1 MLVRFTM
8 GRVGM
13 AGDLHQFYNVC
24 KLIPE
29 HWNLQRIL
37 WKANLD
43 PEADTNEAVVV
54 TLIYGVKSSSCQS
67 EVAMEMLAEDHKLSY
82 PALHLLLVLSRYC
95 DDMGDSKNVV
105 SECKEL
111 SNTADEIFSSIGM
124 KCKGWAFSGDLP
136 PEDLSKDGLTLGVG
150 GLRWNPVE
158 DSLQL
163 KIPDLHFSKKKRGRF
178 GEDVVFFDPTTMKIE
193 DFVPAKLTLRMVTSK
208 YAAVY
213 DPLGYIGPV
222 MASSKLLLRETV
234 KATVGWDDPMPSD
247 LRSKWLKEFLLYEQL
262 KGINYTRAKVPSEA
276 VDMKMRILAGGDT
289 AGEVMNIAAYA
300 GFKLRTGGW
309 SCKLIMSKALLC
321 DNSTIPKLELTALC
335 GATNL
340 SRILCLALPDW
351 LSKEDIYYFSDSV
364 IALCWV
370 TSEGRR
376 LSLFHRNRVIQIPEG
391 SLRWRTLTMSKPKKC
406 SVILEQDQER

>member
-1 MLVRFTM
+1 M
-8 GRVGM
+8 
-13 AGDLHQFYNVC
+13 Q
-24 KLIPE
+24 LIPE

-37 WKANLD
+37 WKENLD

-163 KIPDLHFSKKKRGRF
+163 KLPDLHFSKKK
-178 GEDVVFFDPTTMKIE
+178 
-193 DFVPAKLTLRMVTSK
+193 
-208 YAAVY
+208 
-213 DPLGYIGPV
+213 
-222 MASSKLLLRETV
+222 
-234 KATVGWDDPMPSD
+234 
-247 LRSKWLKEFLLYEQL
+247 
-262 KGINYTRAKVPSEA
+262 
-276 VDMKMRILAGGDT
+276 
-289 AGEVMNIAAYA
+289 
-300 GFKLRTGGW
+300 
-309 SCKLIMSKALLC
+309 
-321 DNSTIPKLELTALC
+321 
-335 GATNL
+335 
-340 SRILCLALPDW
+340 
-351 LSKEDIYYFSDSV
+351 
-364 IALCWV
+364 
-370 TSEGRR
+370 
-376 LSLFHRNRVIQIPEG
+376 
-391 SLRWRTLTMSKPKKC
+391 
-406 SVILEQDQER
+406 